1 MTKLQNQPD
10 WSPRV
15 PQHKIR
21 QLYQQDA
28 RRIFDDECVTEVG
41 FALMARC
48 QSFLEACQAVQGQVS
63 CPNCGGQVPH
73 PGREEAVLACTAC
86 GWSLPWEA
94 YFKSLQGKQLSGAE
108 PVRKLFRQFI
118 REFPKAQTYQEK
130 MLLVDQLIHGYHWH
144 AKFGPTRPAAVNLI
158 QGRLPDV
165 IAFLDDLHAG
175 ECGTAGLQGSH
186 ARWRGNSKNVSGWL
200 NKTD

>member
-15 PQHKIR
+15 PKHKIR

-28 RRIFDDECVTEVG
+28 RGIFDDDCVTEVG

-48 QSFLEACQAVQGQVS
+48 QSFLEACEAVQGQVS

-108 PVRKLFRQFI
+108 PLRKVFRQFI
-118 REFPKAQTYQEK
+118 WDFPKAQTYQEK
-130 MLLVDQLIHGYHWH
+130 MLQVDQLIHAYHWH
-144 AKFGPTRPAAVNLI
+144 AKLGSTRPAAVNLI
-158 QGRLPDV
+158 QGRLSDV
-165 IAFLDDLHAG
+165 IAFMDQLHSGEYSNAG
-175 ECGTAGLQGSH
+175 SKDAHE
-186 ARWRGNSKNVSGWL
+186 RWFENSKNVRSWFENG
-200 NKTD
+200 K